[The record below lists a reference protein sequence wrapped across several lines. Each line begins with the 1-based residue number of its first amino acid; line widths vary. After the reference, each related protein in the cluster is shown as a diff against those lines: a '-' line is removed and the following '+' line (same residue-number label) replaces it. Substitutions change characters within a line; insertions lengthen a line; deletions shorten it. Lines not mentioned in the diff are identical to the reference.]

1 MQSVEDVVILV
12 LAGSLVMLVIV
23 LFVFFFI
30 IKYYKKQKEFEI
42 ERSAILKQV
51 EIEKLRSTLEI
62 KEDTFKHIS
71 SEIHDN
77 VTQHLKVLV
86 ILVGSLPN
94 EVDNKTII
102 SLGIEKAIDDLR
114 DLSGRLDHNRLIN
127 IGIIEAIQIE
137 LALLEKSKKYTTE
150 LIIDTNIVTIA
161 EDKLIIVFRMI
172 QESINNILKHAKA
185 NHVYVNITESETED
199 FILIG
204 DNGQGFIV
212 DKSNNRGLGLT
223 NIYNRAK
230 LIGGVV
236 TIKSEIGKGTTIL
249 FKIPKK

>member
-12 LAGSLVMLVIV
+12 LAGSLVMLVVV

-42 ERSAILKQV
+42 EKTAILKQV
-51 EIEKLRSTLEI
+51 EIEKLQSTIEI

-77 VTQHLKVLV
+77 VTQHLKVLG
-86 ILVGSLPN
+86 ILVGSLPDTI
-94 EVDNKTII
+94 ENKSII
-102 SLGIEKAIDDLR
+102 SRGLEKAIDDLR
-114 DLSGRLDHNRLIN
+114 DLSGRLDHKRLIN

-150 LIIDTNIVTIA
+150 LIIDTNIVSIA
-161 EDKLIIVFRMI
+161 DDKLIIVFRMI

-185 NHVYVNITESETED
+185 NHVYVNITESADED

-204 DNGQGFIV
+204 DNGQGFQV
-212 DKSNNRGLGLT
+212 DKAKGTGLGLA
-223 NIYNRAK
+223 NIYTRIK
-230 LIGGVV
+230 LIGGEA
-236 TIKSEIGKGTTIL
+236 TIKSEIGKGTTTLI
-249 FKIPKK
+249 KIPKK